1 LFAHIRIFAQNKN
14 DKLMTN
20 HEDLLVKILQISHE
34 QVMAGK
40 SYSQKEAKRYLDEQL
55 YEKTKH
61 FQNKHTQTH
70 RI

>member
-1 LFAHIRIFAQNKN
+1 
-14 DKLMTN
+14 MTN